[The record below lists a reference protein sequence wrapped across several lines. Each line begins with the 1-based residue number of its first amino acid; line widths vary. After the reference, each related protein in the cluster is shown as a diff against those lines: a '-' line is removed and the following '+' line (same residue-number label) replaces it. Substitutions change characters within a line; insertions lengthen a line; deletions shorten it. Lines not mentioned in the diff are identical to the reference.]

1 MAKTVIGL
9 DIGTHSFKVV
19 ELKKSRTD
27 MILVSCGIKKVPK
40 DIILEEQHGIL
51 RELLREAGV
60 TSNKV
65 KTSVSGK
72 DIITRYDVFPAMT
85 KAALI
90 HSLKFEHE
98 KYIPFPLSEC
108 VVDIDII
115 GKRPNGTIDALI
127 VSAKKDYIQERV
139 NLIKRSGLIP
149 QAITT
154 DSIALYK
161 GFIESP
167 FFSKNASFVLLNLGF
182 FVTNLIIV
190 KEGELIFS
198 RDINIGGDNFNRS
211 IADNLGIPVDDAE
224 KMKTESPND
233 SVLEALSIDLNS
245 LISETELSIAYSR
258 KNHDLTN
265 IECVYLS
272 GGSSRLHNLPNVLSN
287 ALEMKIDFWN
297 PFIKLRKDKNY
308 PILEKHFY
316 DLVLALGIA
325 LS

>member
-9 DIGTHSFKVV
+9 DIGSHSLKVV

-27 MILVSCGIKKVPK
+27 ITLVSCGVKKIPK
-40 DIILEEQHGIL
+40 DTILEEQHGVL

-60 TSNKV
+60 ISNKV

-72 DIITRYDVFPAMT
+72 DIITRYDVFPAMN
-85 KAALI
+85 KMALV

-98 KYIPFPLSEC
+98 KYIPLPLAEC
-108 VVDIDII
+108 IVDIDII
-115 GKRPNGTIDALI
+115 GKRPNGTMDALI

-139 NLIKRSGLIP
+139 NLVKRSGLLP

-154 DSIALYK
+154 DAIALYK
-161 GFIESP
+161 GFVESP
-167 FFSKNASFVLLNLGF
+167 FFSKNVSFVLLNLGF
-182 FVTNLIIV
+182 SVTNLIIV

-198 RDINIGGDNFNRS
+198 RDINIGGDNFNKS
-211 IADNLGIPVDDAE
+211 IADNLGIPIDDAE
-224 KMKTESPND
+224 KMKIESPND
-233 SVLEALSIDLNS
+233 SVMEALAIDLNS
-245 LISETELSIAYSR
+245 LISEAELSIAYSR
-258 KNHDLTN
+258 KNHGLSN

-272 GGSSRLHNLPNVLSN
+272 GGSSRLAGLTNILGN

-297 PFIKLRKDKNY
+297 PFIKLKKGKNS
-308 PILEKHFY
+308 PILEKNFY